1 MLQPIDV
8 EAQVTADAGRTFM
21 TFYEK
26 ATDCEHLQVSFCSK
40 VHGAM
45 QQTSRS
51 SNPFGVYKHIPTQK
65 KRHAGPKF
73 GSITYSQII
82 KEIINIFIPFDYF
95 FLMLSR
101 AFLFVLLSS
110 TSHFFAAAMAHF
122 PYRVIKVSSYLQTR
136 LQHAVALPQVEE
148 LIQVKQID
156 QSQCYQ
162 RKGILLTFFLAQ
174 CSLQG

>member
-1 MLQPIDV
+1 MVMILRRKVYAVKSSPIAALQQAFNWTDWNMLQPIDV

-51 SNPFGVYKHIPTQK
+51 SNPLGVYKHIPTQK

-122 PYRVIKVSSYLQTR
+122 PYRG
-136 LQHAVALPQVEE
+136 
-148 LIQVKQID
+148 D
-156 QSQCYQ
+156 
-162 RKGILLTFFLAQ
+162 
-174 CSLQG
+174 

>member
-51 SNPFGVYKHIPTQK
+51 SNPLGVYKHIPTQK

-82 KEIINIFIPFDYF
+82 KEIINIFVPFDYF

-122 PYRVIKVSSYLQTR
+122 PYRG
-136 LQHAVALPQVEE
+136 
-148 LIQVKQID
+148 D
-156 QSQCYQ
+156 
-162 RKGILLTFFLAQ
+162 
-174 CSLQG
+174 

>member
-51 SNPFGVYKHIPTQK
+51 SNPLGVYKHIPTQK
-65 KRHAGPKF
+65 KQHAGPKF

-95 FLMLSR
+95 FSYVISG
-101 AFLFVLLSS
+101 LF
-110 TSHFFAAAMAHF
+110 
-122 PYRVIKVSSYLQTR
+122 IC
-136 LQHAVALPQVEE
+136 
-148 LIQVKQID
+148 LII
-156 QSQCYQ
+156 
-162 RKGILLTFFLAQ
+162 
-174 CSLQG
+174 

>member
-1 MLQPIDV
+1 MVMILRRKVYALKSSLIAALQQAFNWTAWNMLQPIDV

-51 SNPFGVYKHIPTQK
+51 SNPLGVYKHIPTQK

-122 PYRVIKVSSYLQTR
+122 PYRG
-136 LQHAVALPQVEE
+136 
-148 LIQVKQID
+148 D
-156 QSQCYQ
+156 
-162 RKGILLTFFLAQ
+162 
-174 CSLQG
+174 